1 MRPLRSR
8 RPLAEEAAD
17 QIRDEILAGRL
28 GQGERLVE
36 TRIAEALNISRG
48 PVREAFKLLR
58 AEGLLHEE
66 RNRGTYVVR
75 LSSADVHEIYDLRA
89 AIESRAAKLLARAGR
104 PDDLETLNKALAE
117 LEQAADRGD
126 VSAVSRTD
134 LAFHETVCRLT
145 GNHRLHGGLH
155 ALRADRADAHPARR
169 AALPLARTRSPRST
183 GRCWRPSRRVTP
195 TWPRPAFETHVEHAF
210 GLVADYIE
218 HLPGA
223 AESDAPRPAA
233 RS

>member
-75 LSSADVHEIYDLRA
+75 LSQRRRPRDLRPA
-89 AIESRAAKLLARAGR
+89 RGDRVAGGETARARR
-104 PDDLETLNKALAE
+104 PP
-117 LEQAADRGD
+117 RRPG
-126 VSAVSRTD
+126 SAQQ
-134 LAFHETVCRLT
+134 
-145 GNHRLHGGLH
+145 G
-155 ALRADRADAHPARR
+155 P
-169 AALPLARTRSPRST
+169 
-183 GRCWRPSRRVTP
+183 
-195 TWPRPAFETHVEHAF
+195 
-210 GLVADYIE
+210 
-218 HLPGA
+218 
-223 AESDAPRPAA
+223 
-233 RS
+233 

>member
-58 AEGLLHEE
+58 AEGMLREE

-104 PDDLETLNKALAE
+104 PADLEALNTALGE
-117 LEQAADRGD
+117 LEAAALRGD

-145 GNHRLHGGLH
+145 GNHRLHGVFMRYVPMVRTLIRLDEH
-155 ALRADRADAHPARR
+155 LYQSLDEIAEEHRPMLAAIEARDPDL
-169 AALPLARTRSPRST
+169 AAAR
-183 GRCWRPSRRVTP
+183 
-195 TWPRPAFETHVEHAF
+195 FETHVEHAF
-210 GLVADYIE
+210 GLIADYIE

-223 AESDAPRPAA
+223 HEDGSAA
-233 RS
+233 QRSA

>member
-1 MRPLRSR
+1 MRPLRTR

-28 GQGERLVE
+28 SQGQRLVE
-36 TRIAEALNISRG
+36 TRIAAALNISRG

-58 AEGLLHEE
+58 AEGLLREE

-75 LSSADVHEIYDLRA
+75 LSSSDVHEIYDLRA

-104 PDDLETLNKALAE
+104 PADLEALNRALDE

-126 VSAVSRTD
+126 VGAVSRTD

-145 GNHRLHGGLH
+145 GNHRLHAVFIRYVPIVRTLIRLDEH
-155 ALRADRADAHPARR
+155 LYRSLDEIAAEHRPMLAAIEARDPDL
-169 AALPLARTRSPRST
+169 AAER
-183 GRCWRPSRRVTP
+183 
-195 TWPRPAFETHVEHAF
+195 FETHIEHAF

-218 HLPGA
+218 HLPAAHEGEGA
-223 AESDAPRPAA
+223 SKQSA
-233 RS
+233 

>member
-1 MRPLRSR
+1 MRPLRTR

-58 AEGLLHEE
+58 AEGLLREE

-75 LSSADVHEIYDLRA
+75 LSSADVREIYDLRA
-89 AIESRAAKLLARAGR
+89 AIEPRAAKLLARAGR
-104 PDDLETLNKALAE
+104 PEDMEALNKALE
-117 LEQAADRGD
+117 QLEQAAERGD
-126 VSAVSRTD
+126 VAAVSRTD
-134 LAFHETVCRLT
+134 LAFHETLCRLT
-145 GNHRLHGGLH
+145 GNHRLHAVFMRYVPIVRTLIRLDEQLYRSLDEIAGEHRPML
-155 ALRADRADAHPARR
+155 AAIEAHDPDL
-169 AALPLARTRSPRST
+169 AAQR
-183 GRCWRPSRRVTP
+183 
-195 TWPRPAFETHVEHAF
+195 FETHVEHAF

-223 AESDAPRPAA
+223 QEGEAA
-233 RS
+233 AQRSA

>member
-58 AEGLLHEE
+58 AEGLLREE

-104 PDDLETLNKALAE
+104 PADLEALNKALDE

-145 GNHRLHGGLH
+145 GQPPAARRLH
-155 ALRADRADAHPARR
+155 ALRADRAYADPARR
-169 AALPLARTRSPRST
+169 APLPLA
-183 GRCWRPSRRVTP
+183 GRDRRGA
-195 TWPRPAFETHVEHAF
+195 PADAGGHR
-210 GLVADYIE
+210 
-218 HLPGA
+218 GA
-223 AESDAPRPAA
+223 
-233 RS
+233 

>member
-1 MRPLRSR
+1 MRPLRTR
-8 RPLAEEAAD
+8 KPLAEEAAD

-58 AEGLLHEE
+58 AEGLLREE

-75 LSSADVHEIYDLRA
+75 LSSADVREIYDLRA

-104 PDDLETLNKALAE
+104 PDDLETLNKALLE

-145 GNHRLHGGLH
+145 GNHRLHAVFMRYVPMVRTLIRLDEH
-155 ALRADRADAHPARR
+155 LYRSLDEIAEEHRPMLAAIEARDPDL
-169 AALPLARTRSPRST
+169 AAER
-183 GRCWRPSRRVTP
+183 
-195 TWPRPAFETHVEHAF
+195 FETHVEHAF

-218 HLPGA
+218 HLPSALEDGTA
-223 AESDAPRPAA
+223 APRPA
-233 RS
+233 

>member
-1 MRPLRSR
+1 MRPLRTR

-28 GQGERLVE
+28 SQGERLVE
-36 TRIAEALNISRG
+36 TRIAGALNISRG

-58 AEGLLHEE
+58 AEGLLREE

-75 LSSADVHEIYDLRA
+75 LSSSDVHEIYDLRA

-104 PDDLETLNKALAE
+104 PADLEALNRALDE

-126 VSAVSRTD
+126 VGAVSRSD

-145 GNHRLHGGLH
+145 GNHRLHAVFIRYVPIVRTLIRLDEH
-155 ALRADRADAHPARR
+155 LYRSLDEIAAEHRPMLAAIEARDPDL
-169 AALPLARTRSPRST
+169 AAER
-183 GRCWRPSRRVTP
+183 
-195 TWPRPAFETHVEHAF
+195 FETHIEHAF
-210 GLVADYIE
+210 GLVAEYIE
-218 HLPGA
+218 HLPAAHEGEGA
-223 AESDAPRPAA
+223 SKQSA
-233 RS
+233 

>member
-8 RPLAEEAAD
+8 KPLAEEAAD

-58 AEGLLHEE
+58 AEGLVREE
-66 RNRGTYVVR
+66 RNRGTYVVS
-75 LSSADVHEIYDLRA
+75 LSSSDIHEIYDLRTA
-89 AIESRAAKLLARAGR
+89 VESRAAKLLARRGHPAEIDELKRALGDLEEAAGR
-104 PDDLETLNKALAE
+104 
-117 LEQAADRGD
+117 AD
-126 VSAVSRTD
+126 VAAVSRTD

-145 GNHRLHGGLH
+145 GNQRLH
-155 ALRADRADAHPARR
+155 AVFMRYVPIV
-169 AALPLARTRSPRST
+169 RTVIRLDEYLYRSP
-183 GRCWRPSRRVTP
+183 GEIADEHRPLLAAIEERDPELAAAR
-195 TWPRPAFETHVEHAF
+195 FETHIEHAF
-210 GLVADYIE
+210 GLVAEYIE

-223 AESDAPRPAA
+223 PDGASGTT
-233 RS
+233 